1 MSGSLNTSAD
11 ITPTSGAS
19 CPVSLADG
27 TTMLA
32 RCKQAILHHGGTWPP
47 AGTKTTSGRS
57 ASPAIFSDKENS
69 GYLARLSIASSR
81 EELLMLCNERGAI
94 ASTRARS
101 LQTSQTTTDE
111 PGKHWRRISGLSK
124 GEAIQVYR
132 LRHERLELLHWFEA
146 NGRGGKYHY
155 SDWMW
160 RKKEWRLKVVCREL
174 VHLTANVAY
183 LHQ

>member
-1 MSGSLNTSAD
+1 
-11 ITPTSGAS
+11 
-19 CPVSLADG
+19 
-27 TTMLA
+27 MLA
-32 RCKQAILHHGGTWPP
+32 ACKQAILHHGGTWPP

-111 PGKHWRRISGLSK
+111 PGKRWRSISGLSK

-155 SDWMW
+155 SHWMDGL
-160 RKKEWRLKVVCREL
+160 LKRYLLEVKSFVQNQSL
-174 VHLTANVAY
+174 VFMSRARFITQSAQTQILISPN
-183 LHQ
+183 